1 MKENNIEKLVG
12 ENLNFVKSVANKYVG
27 KGVEFD
33 DLVSEG
39 YIAMLQAA
47 QKFDTE
53 RGTNFVGYAAPFIR
67 KAMEQA
73 ITQQSGVCRVS
84 KSDRKLM
91 TRSANSAVSIDAP
104 LSEGT
109 HYTLLDIIINKD
121 ALIADESTVFQQM
134 MDDLQ
139 NCIATLDE
147 REQEI
152 IRKFYGIGIAHITLA
167 EIAEDMNLKRERVR
181 QIRDKAIRKIGKNA
195 KTKILKSFLRK

>member
-47 QKFDTE
+47 QKFEAD

-73 ITQQSGVCRVS
+73 ITQQSGVCRVP

-91 TRSANSAVSIDAP
+91 TRSANIAVSIDAP

-109 HYTLLDIIINKD
+109 HYTLLDIQIHIFCDFSQSDMGD
-121 ALIADESTVFQQM
+121 AYSIEFS
-134 MDDLQ
+134 DDFLFSFIQCGDAVLQ
-139 NCIATLDE
+139 VVHHLLE
-147 REQEI
+147 
-152 IRKFYGIGIAHITLA
+152 YGALVCYQGIFVDQNV
-167 EIAEDMNLKRERVR
+167 E
-181 QIRDKAIRKIGKNA
+181 
-195 KTKILKSFLRK
+195 

>member
-47 QKFDTE
+47 QKFEAD

-73 ITQQSGVCRVS
+73 ITQQSGVCRVP

-91 TRSANSAVSIDAP
+91 TRSANIAVSIDAP
-104 LSEGT
+104 LSVVLT
-109 HYTLLDIIINKD
+109 IPY
-121 ALIADESTVFQQM
+121 STF
-134 MDDLQ
+134 
-139 NCIATLDE
+139 
-147 REQEI
+147 
-152 IRKFYGIGIAHITLA
+152 
-167 EIAEDMNLKRERVR
+167 
-181 QIRDKAIRKIGKNA
+181 
-195 KTKILKSFLRK
+195 